1 MMRIIGLFAIT
12 LTALYFFNQ
21 KERPVS
27 NLDVVKLKMSA
38 IQRLPTATSKPLDAK
53 SESNLLDEN
62 LTEESHVSAL
72 PDSDEEEAVAEVEN
86 EDDEYE
92 NAEVPWEELKTGWRD
107 HLHNTLSDIDP
118 ENGEDI
124 YNAYLAE
131 NNNYEAEMAK
141 LEMNTSDDVQTLMG
155 QLESRHEE
163 KLKEIL
169 GKHYQEVTD
178 QHQQYNSSIQHTNR
192 SGKYEVGVSL

>member
-1 MMRIIGLFAIT
+1 MMRIIGLFALT

-38 IQRLPTATSKPLDAK
+38 IQRLPTATAKPALVQQTEA
-53 SESNLLDEN
+53 NVLDES
-62 LTEESHVSAL
+62 LSEESHVSAL
-72 PDSDEEEAVAEVEN
+72 PDSEEVSEVEN

-92 NAEVPWEELKTGWRD
+92 NSEVPWEEIKTGWRD
-107 HLHNTLSDIDP
+107 HLHNTLSDLDP

-178 QHQQYNSSIQHTNR
+178 QHQQYNSSIQHSNR